1 MILVKLANNKWSRWG
16 LDQFVCHIRKWQTAL
31 FFIAHNLME
40 YARLHVFKILHWIKA
55 GMAEYLKDEK
65 LLFTAPPFVGL

>member
-1 MILVKLANNKWSRWG
+1 
-16 LDQFVCHIRKWQTAL
+16 
-31 FFIAHNLME
+31 ME